1 MLLSPLRNEHR
12 DCLPCSGKKN
22 KFRHFVVVV
31 QLVHRLMQA
40 DISCTTTARLFFFP
54 LLADYHAYLDDLFCD
69 GCGPSGDPARQPDAR
84 AYEEHGQRRPGRHDG
99 QEAADQRQTAAHR
112 AAPASHHLRDTRPEN
127 LMRAFRFLRY
137 LYQAKQTISCQI
149 FF

>member
-1 MLLSPLRNEHR
+1 MIGMCWYPWLVPFTCPTFNFEMYCA
-12 DCLPCSGKKN
+12 CLPCSGKKN
-22 KFRHFVVVV
+22 KFCHFVVVV

-84 AYEEHGQRRPGRHDG
+84 AHEEHGQRRPGRHDG

-112 AAPASHHLRDTRPEN
+112 AAPASHHLRDTRSEN
-127 LMRAFRFLRY
+127 LNFILKIFFLR
-137 LYQAKQTISCQI
+137 
-149 FF
+149 